1 MTNRMFVGVSKAVN
15 FSTGSGPI
23 LSEARR
29 CTPPARR
36 RLSFALLGVS
46 LFSLCATRAEAADD
60 AASPWEPFPET
71 HTINDF
77 GGVGLIQTPTA
88 RFAPDGQ
95 FFFGGSQVDPYE
107 RYFLT
112 VQATPWLEAT
122 LRYSSVGNR
131 LFSQVPE
138 FSGDQSYKDRGFDM
152 KLKMLDEGRVRPSLA
167 FGARDFLGTGL
178 FSSEY
183 FVMSKTIGPVDASF
197 GIAWGNLGSRN
208 HIKNPFLLVSDRFRE
223 RGEFTSGGGTV
234 NNAYFKGSHAAF
246 FGGLSYDTP
255 VRGLTAKV
263 EYDPNDYQSEALGNR
278 FTVDLPINFGL
289 DYKPRSWLQLG
300 ASFERGNRV
309 GVKLVLTTNF
319 NKRTRSPKID
329 PPAPPIISAT
339 FPAAVPTAVAPAT
352 PAGASTVPATPSEPR
367 THAIGVPVDVDEMKL
382 LEALSRQGAGL
393 HSADF
398 SKPGLVTLYVA
409 QGRFRNMATGLGR
422 IARAAFSVLPPSY
435 GALTVVFVES
445 GLETMAATMYR
456 AELEKALQPG
466 RGSTDEL
473 FVRTEFSDPPLA
485 LGDASYQRGSKP
497 GFYYAIRPGLRT
509 TLGRPEQFILYQLW
523 LRLHGQLELGRGLS
537 ATGSVGLNLSDN
549 FDKLRI
555 PSDSLLPRV
564 RSDIK
569 EYLSE
574 GRTAITHLQADY
586 SFNIAPS
593 LYGHVY
599 GGLLEEMFG
608 GVGGEVLYRPYDANW
623 AIGAEVT
630 YARQRDYDQR
640 FSFRDYDV
648 VTGHVTG
655 FYHLESLEVDA
666 TIKAGRYL
674 AKDWGATFQ
683 LSRTFK
689 SGISVGAFATF
700 TDVSAQEFGEGRF
713 DKGLFLSIPLDIF
726 YIRNVRSGIGIA
738 WRPLIRDGGQ
748 IVVIRR
754 PLLGTTGAAN
764 MYTLRRD
771 WREIL
776 E

>member
-1 MTNRMFVGVSKAVN
+1 MK

-23 LSEARR
+23 AFEV
-29 CTPPARR
+29 RR
-36 RLSFALLGVS
+36 RTMPVRYNLSIALLGAS
-46 LFSLCATRAEAADD
+46 MFGLCATRAEAADND
-60 AASPWEPFPET
+60 AASWEPFPET
-71 HTINDF
+71 YTINDF

-95 FFFGGSQVDPYE
+95 FFFGGSRVAPYE

-131 LFSQVPE
+131 LYSQFPE
-138 FSGDQSYKDRGFDM
+138 FSGDQTYKDRGFDV
-152 KLKMLDEGRVRPSLA
+152 KLKMLDEGRVRPALA

-183 FVMSKTIGPVDASF
+183 FVLNKTIGPVDASF

-208 HIKNPFLLVSDRFRE
+208 HIKNPFLLISDRFRE
-223 RGEFTSGGGTV
+223 RAEFTPGGGTV
-234 NNAYFKGSHAAF
+234 NNAYFKGEHAAF

-255 VRGLTAKV
+255 IRGLTAKV
-263 EYDPNDYQSEALGNR
+263 EYDPNDYQSEAIGNR
-278 FTVDLPINFGL
+278 LPVDLPVNFGL

-309 GVKLVLTTNF
+309 GLKLVVTTNF

-329 PPAPPIISAT
+329 PPAPPIIPSAGT
-339 FPAAVPTAVAPAT
+339 PTAAAAMADVAAPPPPTALAVAAESLSAA
-352 PAGASTVPATPSEPR
+352 PERAGVS
-367 THAIGVPVDVDEMKL
+367 GVPVDVDEVKL
-382 LEALSRQGAGL
+382 IEALGRQGAGL
-393 HSADF
+393 YSADF

-409 QGRFRNMATGLGR
+409 QARFRNMATGLGR
-422 IARAAFSVLPPSY
+422 VARAAFSVLPPAY
-435 GALTVVFVES
+435 TAVTIVFVES
-445 GLETMAATMYR
+445 GVETMAATLYR
-456 AELEKALQPG
+456 SELEKALQPG
-466 RGSTDEL
+466 RGSIDEL

-485 LGDASYQRGSKP
+485 LGDASYQRESKP
-497 GFYYAIRPGLRT
+497 GFFYAIRPGLRT

-537 ATGSVGLNLSDN
+537 ATGSVGLNISDN

-569 EYLSE
+569 EYLKE

-586 SFNIAPS
+586 SFNIAPA

-630 YARQRDYDQR
+630 YARQRDFDQR

-666 TIKAGRYL
+666 MVKAGRYL

-700 TDVSAQEFGEGRF
+700 TDVSAAEFGEGRF
-713 DKGLFLSIPLDIF
+713 DKGLFLTIPLDIF

-748 IVVIRR
+748 MVIIRR
-754 PLLGTTGAAN
+754 PLLSTTSAAN
-764 MYTLRRD
+764 MYTMRRD
-771 WREIL
+771 WRDIL
-776 E
+776 D